1 MRRRDRGRAAGIL
14 IAGAITVASGGCTM
28 LDNALAAVPIFAFLR
43 EAPSFDPYE
52 APRLSPPGAVPF
64 ASPTGP
70 WEPEVQPTQASLLA
84 FAASP
89 FGRNPVPPGDP
100 EALELGKTMFERHC
114 RVCHAANGTG
124 NGPVV
129 GPGKFPLGPSLLA
142 PTAVGATDGYIYAVI
157 KAGRGL
163 MPPYGPRTTVQERWS
178 IVTYL
183 RQLQGGAAGAAA
195 QPGAAA
201 RDTAR

>member
-1 MRRRDRGRAAGIL
+1 LRRRDRASGIL
-14 IAGAITVASGGCTM
+14 SVAALALASGGCTM
-28 LDNALAAVPIFAFLR
+28 LDNALASVPIFAFLR

-52 APRLSPPGAVPF
+52 APRVAPPGAIPF
-64 ASPTGP
+64 ASPAGP
-70 WEPEVQPTQASLLA
+70 PEPAVQPTQASLLA

-89 FGRNPVPPGDP
+89 FGRNPIPPGDP
-100 EALELGKTMFERHC
+100 DALELGRTMFERHC
-114 RVCHAANGTG
+114 MVCHGANAAG

-129 GPGKFPLGPSLLA
+129 GPGKFPVGPSLLA

-157 KAGRGL
+157 KAGRTL
-163 MPPYGPRTTVQERWS
+163 MPPYGARTTVHERWA

-183 RQLQGGAAGAAA
+183 RQLQGGATGAAA